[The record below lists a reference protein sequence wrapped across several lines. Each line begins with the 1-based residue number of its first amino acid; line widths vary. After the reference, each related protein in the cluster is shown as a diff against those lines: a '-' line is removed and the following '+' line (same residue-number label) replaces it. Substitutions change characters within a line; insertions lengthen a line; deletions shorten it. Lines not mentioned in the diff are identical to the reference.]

1 MPFRVIAFVLT
12 FVLLCSGFPAG
23 QAMADSAQNA
33 EQVHDLTRGD
43 ARHHPDG
50 SIDDDRSDDLPA
62 QPQAETA
69 QDSLLLEASCAAVD
83 PTLTLARPHRLGLA
97 ARQPPFL
104 EGPQRPPSSAIIS
117 A

>member
-12 FVLLCSGFPAG
+12 LVLLCSGFSVPG

-33 EQVHDLTRGD
+33 EQAHDLTLAD
-43 ARHHPDG
+43 DHPDG

-62 QPQAETA
+62 QPQAESA
-69 QDSLLLEASCAAVD
+69 QDPFMLAASCSPVD
-83 PTLTLARPHRLGLA
+83 PMLTLARPHRLGLA

-104 EGPQRPPSSAIIS
+104 EGPQRPPSSAVIS